1 MKCGKPYCACVGQC
15 FAESSP
21 LDDGQLM
28 ITNTTQQALDAALA
42 ECERLKELI
51 NKALDDLDAEAEAF
65 ESLENAQANFS
76 SSRPE
81 ARAYGI
87 AMVKASMSSKALRD
101 AARAKP

>member
-1 MKCGKPYCACVGQC
+1 MTDDATYRDMKQ
-15 FAESSP
+15 ERD
-21 LDDGQLM
+21 L
-28 ITNTTQQALDAALA
+28 ALA

-76 SSRPE
+76 SAKPE

-87 AMVKASMSSKALRD
+87 AMVKASKSSAALRF
-101 AARAKP
+101 AARKDFT